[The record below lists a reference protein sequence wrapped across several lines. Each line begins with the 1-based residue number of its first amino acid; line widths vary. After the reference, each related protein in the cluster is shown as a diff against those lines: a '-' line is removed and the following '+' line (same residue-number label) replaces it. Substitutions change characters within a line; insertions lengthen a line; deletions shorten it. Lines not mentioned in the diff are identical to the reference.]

1 MSTVELNLHALKI
14 SERLK
19 MQEELLSKS
28 IEGLLVL
35 QKNIEKLKSEFELER
50 NEIKGVVSMM
60 NLTAL
65 QGIISERVLIS
76 HLVEAGFLHKDKFDQ
91 QCDLEISI
99 ALEDQRKI
107 IEESQRNI
115 LKPDCN
121 IEG

>member
-19 MQEELLSKS
+19 IQEELLSKS

-35 QKNIEKLKSEFELER
+35 QENIEKLKSEIELER